1 MYCSQCGTQLPEDAV
16 FCSQCGSRITAPEV
30 PAPTEALRQKTATPT
45 SSVVDKPP
53 KELSTPNLAGI
64 LRGALPVLSLV
75 AGLIIGRSFL
85 GGTLYYLG
93 AMGILGG
100 LARSIPGS
108 GCAKWLALGV
118 VFALLS
124 ALTGSVFNA
133 PR

>member
-1 MYCSQCGTQLPEDAV
+1 MYCPQCDAELPEDAI
-16 FCSQCGSRITAPEV
+16 FCSRCGSRITAPELPV
-30 PAPTEALRQKTATPT
+30 PTEALRQKSATPT
-45 SSVVDKPP
+45 SSVVDKPT
-53 KELSTPNLAGI
+53 EQLSTPTFGGI

-100 LARSIPGS
+100 LARSIPGA
-108 GCAKWLALGV
+108 GCAKWLALGI

-133 PR
+133 R

>member
-1 MYCSQCGTQLPEDAV
+1 MYCSQCGTKLPDDAV
-16 FCSQCGSRITAPEV
+16 FCSQCGSRTTSPELPV
-30 PAPTEALRQKTATPT
+30 STEAPRQKPGTPP
-45 SSVVDKPP
+45 SDVVDKPA
-53 KELSTPNLAGI
+53 EQLSKPTFGGV

-75 AGLIIGRSFL
+75 AGLVIGRSL
-85 GGTLYYLG
+85 VGGMLYYLG

-133 PR
+133 R